1 MATEN
6 WISKAVPGDQ
16 LTMDITS
23 LVKNCLSSRAV
34 QALELLD
41 FLESLN
47 QSVLDHFISRLR
59 SIWSKRKKYPFFG
72 WEDFREIFRNDGA
85 LLGWFTTILV
95 FLEYLA
101 LLLQN
106 FFQYLLLFGN
116 FVEFPNRRRPKCT
129 TMPWNIWP
137 SLVVLWGVCWMF
149 EANSNHTDDFL
160 DNLFS
165 VDRYSQLPLSSP
177 RKPPSN

>member
-1 MATEN
+1 MVIMSPWEKFL
-6 WISKAVPGDQ
+6 SSLAVPVQ
-16 LTMDITS
+16 ES
-23 LVKNCLSSRAV
+23 L
-34 QALELLD
+34 D
-41 FLESLN
+41 YLESLI
-47 QSVLDHFISRLR
+47 QSVLDYLISRLR
-59 SIWSKRKKYPFFG
+59 SIWNKEEIYPFG
-72 WEDFREIFRNDGA
+72 WRYLLEKILCNDGA
-85 LLGWFTTILV
+85 LPKWFTTILV

-165 VDRYSQLPLSSP
+165 VDRYSQLPLPSP